1 MYELTPSG
9 LLEWDQRR
17 TWLEQVAASR
27 SQVSD
32 ADRRAYN
39 LAVTLPHPDYPHV
52 RAVLE
57 RIAHGHQSSGPTRR
71 RVVGI
76 DGDFKSG
83 KSEMVLRF
91 TMELSRT
98 VWGDLG
104 REVVEEGLNTQ
115 VIPAFIA
122 NASASGE
129 ADLMRSVSK
138 AVGLPSPSRSDTA
151 VQILDRVAAQ
161 CRRSRTVYGF
171 IDDANM
177 LATSRRQEH
186 LTQWL
191 KRMVNELP
199 VTLVFVGHRLEQS
212 PVLRAVT
219 HMKADTDAADQIGR
233 RMSRV
238 TVRTFTGEGEDPK
251 GFVAAVRAAAAT
263 FLLLDPDPLADLL
276 AEDFAW
282 LMQQTGGRVGD
293 LFEILALAA
302 HDAVGLEERLTPH
315 LIRKAHEQ
323 LYPVNQ

>member
-1 MYELTPSG
+1 VYDLTPSS
-9 LLEWDQRR
+9 LMDWDQQRAR
-17 TWLEQVAASR
+17 LEEIATGG

-32 ADRRAYN
+32 EDRRVYN
-39 LAVTLPHPDYPHV
+39 LTVTLPHPDYPSV
-52 RAVLE
+52 RTVLQ
-57 RIAHGHQSSGPTRR
+57 RVAYGHQSSGPTRR
-71 RVVGI
+71 RVLGI

-83 KSEMVLRF
+83 KSELVLRF
-91 TMELSRT
+91 AMELSRT
-98 VWGDLG
+98 IWGDQG

-129 ADLMRSVSK
+129 ADLMRSISK
-138 AVGLPSPSRSDTA
+138 ALGLPSPARSDTA

-161 CRRSRTVYGF
+161 CRRSRTHYGF

-186 LTQWL
+186 LTQFL

-219 HMKADTDAADQIGR
+219 HMKADTDAANQIGR
-233 RMSRV
+233 RMTRV
-238 TVRTFTGEGEDPK
+238 TVKTFTDQGEDPK
-251 GFVAAVRAAAAT
+251 SFVATVRAAARE
-263 FLLLDPDPLADLL
+263 FLLIDADPLRDLRPR
-276 AEDFAW
+276 DYAW
-282 LMQQTGGRVGD
+282 LLEQTAGRVGD
-293 LFEILALAA
+293 LFELLSLAA

-315 LIRKAHEQ
+315 LLRRAHER
-323 LYPVNQ
+323 LYPVSL